1 MIEQKLLINGEL
13 LDSSNKEVITV
24 LNPYNGEVVGTV
36 PKASKED
43 VSKALMTSDAAQK
56 EWKKIPAHTR
66 GMYLIEIAEIM
77 KENKDEL
84 AELLT
89 SEHGKPLH
97 EAKGEVDGA
106 IGFLTY
112 AAESARRI
120 EGEILTSENVNEQ
133 TWLQRVPYG
142 VTVGI
147 VAWNF
152 PLALA
157 TRKIGNALVTGN
169 TMIVK
174 PPSETPLTVMKL
186 GELIAK
192 TSLPKGVI
200 NFITGSGGVV
210 GDALVRNPITKLVSL
225 TGSTGAGLKVFE
237 AAAENCVEVR
247 LELGGKAPF
256 IVMEDADIDK
266 AVEAAVVSRFSNCGQ
281 ICTCNERMYIH
292 KDVYDEF
299 VGKLIERTK
308 QIKVGNPMCED
319 TTMGPKVNKA
329 EVEKITEMVNKS
341 KAEGGKVLLDM
352 TPDTLPT
359 AEGNWLYPLI
369 MEVYD
374 NKNTLI
380 QEETFGPILPVMKV
394 EDFDQALEYAND
406 CVYGLSAY
414 LFTNNAKNIM
424 RTVNELEFG
433 EVYTNRQNGELIN
446 AFHNGY
452 KLSGTGGEDGKYGV
466 EGYLQKKT
474 VYMNYNY

>member
-13 LDSSNKEVITV
+13 IDSSNKEVITV
-24 LNPYNGEVVGTV
+24 MNPYNGEVVGTV

-43 VSKALMTSDAAQK
+43 VARALETSEAAGK
-56 EWKKIPAHTR
+56 EWRLLPAHTR
-66 GMYLIEIAEIM
+66 GQYLVEIADVM
-77 KENKDEL
+77 KANRDEL

-89 SEHGKPLH
+89 TEHGKPLH

-133 TWLQRVPYG
+133 TWIQRVPYG

-186 GELIAK
+186 GELVAK

-256 IVMEDADIDK
+256 MVMEDADIDK

-299 VGKLIERTK
+299 VAKLIERTK
-308 QIKVGNPMCED
+308 QIKVGNPMCAD

-394 EDFDQALEYAND
+394 ESFDQALEYSND

-424 RTVNELEFG
+424 RAVNELEFG